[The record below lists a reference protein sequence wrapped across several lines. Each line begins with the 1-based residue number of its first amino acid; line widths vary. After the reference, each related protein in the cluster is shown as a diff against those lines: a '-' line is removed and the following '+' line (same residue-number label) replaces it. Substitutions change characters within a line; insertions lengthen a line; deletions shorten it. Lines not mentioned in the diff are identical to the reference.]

1 MIAEVAAS
9 TARTAPRDISA
20 RIATPMASGLY
31 IAVDFKPRL
40 GGVAEHTHQMA
51 KHLTELGE
59 HITVVTPTL
68 PGGAEFD
75 QTCEYPIVRF
85 DTKLALGSWLKSRLD
100 RRLMLIGTLRV
111 ARRTKAEYLVCD
123 RWSPI
128 AGLNAV
134 LASKLLKIPLILFAY
149 GSEFSQPARFKFS
162 RLVTVRAASR
172 VACVSSYIRAYVLDD
187 GVDPEKVV
195 TIHNGSDLREIDAYQ
210 GRGYAGRFPAL
221 DAAFPPGRPTL
232 LTVSRLMDRKG
243 IDRVIE
249 AMPTIVRKVPG
260 TRYAVVG
267 DGGDRERVHNLASK
281 SPVRGSI
288 TFLGPLTGDKKF
300 ECYSRCDV
308 FVLPAR
314 EDGFPVVVP
323 EANAFGKPVVGG
335 RSGGIPEAITHG
347 ENGLLVDPDS
357 VDEIADAITRLL
369 KNPTEARRL
378 GLNGRRRVENEFT
391 WKASAEALLSVA
403 RDAIARPKPTN
414 P

>member
-1 MIAEVAAS
+1 M
-9 TARTAPRDISA
+9 ARGI
-20 RIATPMASGLY
+20 Y

-51 KHLTELGE
+51 RHLTDLGE
-59 HITVVTPTL
+59 NITVVTPAL

-100 RRLMLIGTLRV
+100 RRLLLIGILV
-111 ARRTKAEYLVCD
+111 MARRTRAEYLICD

-128 AGLNAV
+128 AGMNAV
-134 LASKLLKIPLILFAY
+134 LASKLLRIPLILFAY

-162 RLVTVRAASR
+162 RRITVRSAAR
-172 VACVSSYIRAYVLDD
+172 VICVSSYIRSHVLDD
-187 GVDPEKVV
+187 GVDPEKVL
-195 TIHNGSDLREIDAYQ
+195 TIRNGVDLREIDAYQ
-210 GRGYAGRFPAL
+210 SRSDPGSFCDL
-221 DAAFPPGRPTL
+221 DAAFPPGCPTV

-249 AMPTIVRKVPG
+249 AMPAIVLKVPG
-260 TRYAVVG
+260 TRYVVVG

-281 SPVRGSI
+281 SPVGSSI

-308 FVLPAR
+308 FALPAR
-314 EDGFPVVVP
+314 EDGFPIVVP
-323 EANAFGKPVVGG
+323 EANAFRKPVVGG
-335 RSGGIPEAITHG
+335 RSGGIPEAITHK

-357 VDEIADAITRLL
+357 VDDIAHAITGLL
-369 KNPTEARRL
+369 ENPAEAHRL
-378 GLNGRRRVENEFT
+378 GDNGRRRVEDEFT
-391 WKASAEALLSVA
+391 WKASATALLSIL
-403 RDAIARPKPTN
+403 RDVFENPKSS
-414 P
+414 

>member
-1 MIAEVAAS
+1 
-9 TARTAPRDISA
+9 
-20 RIATPMASGLY
+20 MASGLY

-51 KHLTELGE
+51 RHLTELRE
-59 HITVVTPTL
+59 RITVVTPAL

-85 DTKLALGSWLKSRLD
+85 DTNLAVGSWLKSRLD
-100 RRLMLIGTLRV
+100 RRLMLIETLRV
-111 ARRTKAEYLVCD
+111 ARRTKAEYIVCD

-149 GSEFSQPARFKFS
+149 GSEFSQPARYKFS
-162 RLVTVRAASR
+162 RRITVRAASR
-172 VACVSSYIRAYVLDD
+172 VVCVSSYIRSHVLDD

-195 TIHNGSDLREIDAYQ
+195 TIRNGFDLREIDAYQ
-210 GRGYAGRFPAL
+210 GRGYAGRFPDL
-221 DAAFPPGRPTL
+221 DAVFPSGRPTV

-249 AMPTIVRKVPG
+249 AMPAIVRKVPG
-260 TRYAVVG
+260 TRYVVVG

-281 SPVRGSI
+281 SPVRDSI

-308 FVLPAR
+308 FALPAR

-357 VDEIADAITRLL
+357 VDDVAEAITRLL
-369 KNPTEARRL
+369 ENPAEARRL
-378 GLNGRRRVENEFT
+378 GDNGRRRVENEFT
-391 WKASAEALLSVA
+391 WKASATALLSVT
-403 RDAIARPKPTN
+403 RDLIERPSLSN

>member
-1 MIAEVAAS
+1 MPTSPRLFRATFLVQTASIA
-9 TARTAPRDISA
+9 RRM
-20 RIATPMASGLY
+20 ATGLY

-40 GGVAEHTHQMA
+40 GGVAEHTHQMVR
-51 KHLTELGE
+51 HLTELGE
-59 HITVVTPTL
+59 HITVVTPAL

-100 RRLMLIGTLRV
+100 RRLLLIGILV
-111 ARRTKAEYLVCD
+111 MARRKSAEYLICD

-128 AGLNAV
+128 AGMNAV

-149 GSEFSQPARFKFS
+149 GSEFSQPARFRLS
-162 RLVTVRAASR
+162 RKLTARAATR
-172 VACVSSYIRAYVLDD
+172 VICVSSYIRSHVLDD
-187 GVDPEKVV
+187 GVDPEKVL
-195 TIHNGSDLREIDAYQ
+195 TIRNGFDLREMDAYQ
-210 GRGYAGRFPAL
+210 SRNCPGRFCDL
-221 DAAFPPGRPTL
+221 DAAFPPGCPTV

-249 AMPTIVRKVPG
+249 AMPAIVRNVPG
-260 TRYAVVG
+260 TRYVVVG
-267 DGGDRERVHNLASK
+267 DGGDRERVQNLASR
-281 SPVRGSI
+281 SPVRSSI

-308 FVLPAR
+308 FALPAR

-335 RSGGIPEAITHG
+335 RSGGIPEAITHD

-357 VDEIADAITRLL
+357 VDQIAHAITRLL
-369 KNPTEARRL
+369 ENPSEAHRL
-378 GLNGRRRVENEFT
+378 GANGRRRVENEFT
-391 WKASAEALLSVA
+391 WKASATALLSVV
-403 RDAIARPKPTN
+403 RDLLQRPERTN
-414 P
+414 S